1 MGTIYSSTGDLRA
14 GLEFWFDVLSLNLP
28 MTEIHMSA
36 VGRSL
41 ILQSA
46 GDVVA
51 VWGRANEELGCSS
64 GATEQTWFTLFIF
77 SQSSCF
83 ETGELGPAVLAT
95 ALLSSV

>member
-14 GLEFWFDVLSLNLP
+14 GLEFWFDVLSLNLL

-51 VWGRANEELGCSS
+51 VWGRANEELECSALIRRHWTNLVYS
-64 GATEQTWFTLFIF
+64 LYFF
-77 SQSSCF
+77 SI
-83 ETGELGPAVLAT
+83 
-95 ALLSSV
+95 LLL